1 MKDVYW
7 RSLNT
12 FCEKLSTEGNC
23 IKLQYSDIDFPIST
37 FNTFNKVLSLKM
49 GSISSTTMGRDFVH
63 IWDTPMLVF
72 EFGTLGSKWWWW
84 WSLLMWATKY
94 RHTRISWQWWWWYV
108 LMWALAYQDIMTMMM
123 VMMMICIDVGIGIPG
138 YHDILSWLSGTGSDD
153 ISSQIKSHRLEI
165 RSQFKLD
172 NNTNGILNP
181 SQTTPNKFPMTRIE

>member
-94 RHTRISWQWWWWYV
+94 RHARISWQWWWWWWWYV
-108 LMWALAYQDIMTMMM
+108 LMWALAYQDIMIFYRDSVGLEATISAARSK
-123 VMMMICIDVGIGIPG
+123 VID
-138 YHDILSWLSGTGSDD
+138 W
-153 ISSQIKSHRLEI
+153 
-165 RSQFKLD
+165 KLD
-172 NNTNGILNP
+172 PNLN
-181 SQTTPNKFPMTRIE
+181 